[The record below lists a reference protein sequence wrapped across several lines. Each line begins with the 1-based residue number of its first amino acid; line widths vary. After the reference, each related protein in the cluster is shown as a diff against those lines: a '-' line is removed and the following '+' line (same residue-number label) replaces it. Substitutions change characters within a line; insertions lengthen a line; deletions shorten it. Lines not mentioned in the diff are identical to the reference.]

1 MQRIKTFLFASVTA
15 LAAVLAQSA
24 TAGAQSLPW
33 LFKSPT
39 PPPQGWTFDGL
50 YVSLSA
56 GGTLTHGRVGQSSNE
71 PFSETE
77 QDFFGGVPTATFL
90 TTGTDIFSSNTSGNG
105 AGAVFTFSGGYNV
118 VLWNNWLVGV
128 QPEASWNLSKTRL
141 TGSSTSTFTS
151 TNVQTFP
158 PGTPSTETSSS
169 TGSNQDTLKNDW
181 TVSLLARGGYVLN
194 NDWLFYGLLGWS
206 WGGFDL
212 DEGDQ
217 VFVMNGFTYGGGV
230 EKNFGWLRA
239 FVQVKAI
246 NYGNVNLSNSNVG
259 TQNQVDTS
267 GLSVRNFV
275 TTNSGGSR
283 TTISADVVAVTGGIT
298 IPLWP

>member
-1 MQRIKTFLFASVTA
+1 
-15 LAAVLAQSA
+15 
-24 TAGAQSLPW
+24 
-33 LFKSPT
+33 
-39 PPPQGWTFDGL
+39 
-50 YVSLSA
+50 LSA
-56 GGTLTHGRVGQSSNE
+56 GGTLTHGSVGQSGND
-71 PFSETE
+71 PYTETE
-77 QDFFGGVPTATFL
+77 QY
-90 TTGTDIFSSNTSGNG
+90 FSSGLLYETYVTNSTYNFLENSSGNG

-141 TGSSTSTFTS
+141 TGSSSSSFTQTST
-151 TNVQTFP
+151 QTFP
-158 PGTPSTETSSS
+158 AGGTPSTQTESS
-169 TGSNQDTLKNDW
+169 TGSQQDTLKNDW

-246 NYGNVNLSNSNVG
+246 NYGNVNLSNSNASMQTEVE
-259 TQNQVDTS
+259 TS

-275 TTNSGGSR
+275 NTNSGVSK
-283 TTISADVVAVTGGIT
+283 TSISADVVAVTGGIT
-298 IPLWP
+298 IPLWHP

>member
-1 MQRIKTFLFASVTA
+1 MQRIETFLFASVTA
-15 LAAVLAQSA
+15 LAAVLAQSD
-24 TAGAQSLPW
+24 TASAQS
-33 LFKSPT
+33 
-39 PPPQGWTFDGL
+39 PPQIFKGAPPSAWSFDGL
-50 YVSLSA
+50 FVSLSA
-56 GGTLTHGRVGQSSNE
+56 GGTLTHGRAGESSNE
-71 PFSETE
+71 PFTETE

-90 TTGTDIFSSNTSGNG
+90 TTGTDTFSSNTSGNG

-141 TGSSTSTFTS
+141 TGSSSSSFNQTSL
-151 TNVQTFP
+151 QTFP
-158 PGTPSTETSSS
+158 GGNTPQTQTQTN
-169 TGSNQDTLKNDW
+169 TGSEQDTLKNDW

-212 DEGDQ
+212 DEGNQ